1 MKTITRPTILLVGA
15 VLLLVLGI
23 CIVFGQVGHAAVDC
37 GASEKFSDAELDA
50 AIRCA
55 KSSFIRNFSGCEL
68 LKVCY
73 DEEEAQRVIDGYL
86 YHGPGKGTSVKEEN
100 LLVLFLDF
108 KTGERASPALNPNA
122 VYYQYGATLLRDRA
136 DGPWK
141 VVEWGY

>member
-1 MKTITRPTILLVGA
+1 MKTISRPAMLLMGA
-15 VLLLVLGI
+15 VLLLALGV
-23 CIVFGQVGHAAVDC
+23 CLVFGRADHAVVAC
-37 GASEKFSDAELDA
+37 GPSEKFSDAELHA
-50 AIRCA
+50 AVRCA
-55 KSSFIRNFSGCEL
+55 KSSFIREFSGCEL

-73 DEEEAQRVIDGYL
+73 DEDEAQRVIDGYL
-86 YHGPGKGTSVKEEN
+86 HHGPGKGTETGEEN

-108 KTGERASPALNPNA
+108 KTGERASPALNQNV